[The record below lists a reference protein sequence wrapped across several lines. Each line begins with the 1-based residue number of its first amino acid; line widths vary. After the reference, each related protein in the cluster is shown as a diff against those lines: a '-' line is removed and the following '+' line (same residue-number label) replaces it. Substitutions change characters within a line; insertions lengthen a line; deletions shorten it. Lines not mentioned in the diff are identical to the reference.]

1 MVQRFR
7 ELLERLIA
15 PTCDHSITT
24 SNGQEQ
30 VRKANLLHLR
40 GLEILQLGQFNQGLS
55 MEGQKRIV
63 IREPLSGPDHEITF
77 NENETA
83 YLDKLHDDTLV
94 IRLDVRGCELSRVMV
109 DTDSS
114 SDVLFYDAFKRMRFT
129 KTLLKQERTSLI
141 GFAGEITYSLGSIEL
156 AGTAGDVRKI
166 VDFIVIDR
174 PAPFNA
180 NLGRPWLYNMKAVP
194 SAYHQCLKFPTPKGI
209 ETIWGSQKNSKT
221 CYLASFKDIDSLPN

>member
-1 MVQRFR
+1 
-7 ELLERLIA
+7 
-15 PTCDHSITT
+15 
-24 SNGQEQ
+24 
-30 VRKANLLHLR
+30 
-40 GLEILQLGQFNQGLS
+40 